1 MAAAKLSE
9 GDSIAMQ
16 GEVTRIND
24 DGTVTV
30 RLHGF
35 DYPVTTRPRAPAT
48 GAEAEAGPLR
58 AIAAAH
64 GPLGLFQCPRRGPFS
79 TPAACGG

>member
-1 MAAAKLSE
+1 MAEKLRE

-30 RLHGF
+30 RLIGY
-35 DYPVTTRPRAPAT
+35 DCAITTRGEHLSLVAKKK
-48 GAEAEAGPLR
+48 AEPGR
-58 AIAAAH
+58 RKK
-64 GPLGLFQCPRRGPFS
+64 LFDKPD
-79 TPAACGG
+79 

>member
-1 MAAAKLSE
+1 MAEKLRE

-30 RLHGF
+30 RLIGY
-35 DYPVTTRPRAPAT
+35 DYAITTRGEHLSLMAKKKAERDGGRSCSTSRIRRPRSPHTADRP
-48 GAEAEAGPLR
+48 GQLR
-58 AIAAAH
+58 
-64 GPLGLFQCPRRGPFS
+64 
-79 TPAACGG
+79 